1 MNVTRAWVGCALFVL
16 FSAPVRAAQTD
27 PDTLSYTL
35 PDSSYREAMIAP
47 FAYHW
52 RNESDHKH
60 VVMLGLERG
69 QFNGP
74 LWGAAVFSNS
84 FGEPCAYGYVGY
96 RYDELFDVPGLF
108 VKLTGGVMYGY
119 KGKYERKIPFNHNG
133 WGLAVI
139 PAVGYRITPKDSIQF
154 GLLGTA
160 AAFVAYSR
168 SF

>member
-16 FSAPVRAAQTD
+16 FSGPVRAAQTD

-69 QFNGP
+69 LSVHG
-74 LWGAAVFSNS
+74 
-84 FGEPCAYGYVGY
+84 FG
-96 RYDELFDVPGLF
+96 R
-108 VKLTGGVMYGY
+108 GVLPPESKQRG
-119 KGKYERKIPFNHNG
+119 R
-133 WGLAVI
+133 
-139 PAVGYRITPKDSIQF
+139 
-154 GLLGTA
+154 
-160 AAFVAYSR
+160 AAFPRPSGYT
-168 SF
+168 